1 MKKKT
6 MSSPGQTHV
15 RPVHLGEAWHQN
27 PARETSCRCRSPGWS
42 RRQPAVPWHSHLV
55 GKGSCNGVRWAG
67 MGCLGPEWFN
77 KIKHTSASHCNYA
90 CSPLGCESYWNKKEE
105 SGWKGLNCR
114 QTFLQGTAALEE
126 ETISVAAS
134 HLSGS
139 YKFPK
144 YYRIDRQHETYCSHF
159 KLIRYWADP
168 SELYSNLHKLMK

>member
-1 MKKKT
+1 MSIIKQTRSKQYTVSQPFIIFQHLTWKKQHNVCMFNPGLDCMCLNIIQKKKMEQSFFFMYVSGQMDGWIWRKKT

-42 RRQPAVPWHSHLV
+42 HRQPAVPWHSHLA

-90 CSPLGCESYWNKKEE
+90 CSPW
-105 SGWKGLNCR
+105 
-114 QTFLQGTAALEE
+114 A
-126 ETISVAAS
+126 VS
-134 HLSGS
+134 HIEIKRRREGE
-139 YKFPK
+139 
-144 YYRIDRQHETYCSHF
+144 RG
-159 KLIRYWADP
+159 
-168 SELYSNLHKLMK
+168 